1 MIHVA
6 LAVHRG
12 NTGQAM
18 SDPEASDTS
27 LGRGD
32 MRGGFALVQRVSEAS
47 DTSNMGHVGCAK
59 A

>member
-1 MIHVA
+1 MIHIA

-27 LGRGD
+27 PGRGD
-32 MRGGFALVQRVSEAS
+32 MRVGEAS
-47 DTSNMGHVGCAK
+47 DTSHRGHVGCAK